1 MAKTLCDWSKG
12 KIEKHADK
20 LLELV
25 REPSFFCR
33 KCARVANTPKVL
45 CEPRRLPAAASVEND
60 AAGFDQDSKENT
72 AGSDAK
78 VNSS

>member
-25 REPSFFCR
+25 LDPSFFCR
-33 KCARVANTPKVL
+33 NCARVANTPKVL
-45 CEPRRLPAAASVEND
+45 CEPRRLPAVAPSGEGTPDTIAAKKS
-60 AAGFDQDSKENT
+60 AAER
-72 AGSDAK
+72 A
-78 VNSS
+78 